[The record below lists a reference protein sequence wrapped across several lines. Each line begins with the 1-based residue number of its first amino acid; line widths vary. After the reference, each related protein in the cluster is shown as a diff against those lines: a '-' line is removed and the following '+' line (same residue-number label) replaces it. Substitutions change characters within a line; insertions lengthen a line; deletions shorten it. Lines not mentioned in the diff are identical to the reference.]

1 MLQTAKGTWT
11 MKKIFLSLLVLFGA
25 ANSSIAVEI
34 PAMMKNT
41 MAQDPIGLPSL
52 IHLVVSMAVVIGL
65 IYVTGWIYA
74 KLNIV
79 NREKLNKLT
88 KEEQNSKF
96 TVLQTMPLGQQRHLY
111 SIEMNGKILLVG
123 STPSH
128 INLLKEFDKECMTTS
143 AEKEVIEP
151 AVKQERHTIKTS
163 VDIDELYKKYKN

>member
-1 MLQTAKGTWT
+1 
-11 MKKIFLSLLVLFGA
+11 MKKIFLSLFVLFGA
-25 ANSSIAVEI
+25 VNSSFAVEI
-34 PAMMKNT
+34 PEMMKNT

-52 IHLVVSMAVVIGL
+52 IHLVVSMALVIGL

-79 NREKLNKLT
+79 NRQKLNKLT
-88 KEEQNSKF
+88 KEEGENSKF

-123 STPSH
+123 STPSR

-143 AEKEVIEP
+143 VEKEEVIEP
-151 AVKQERHTIKTS
+151 SVKEERHTIKTS